1 MPRITTGAAATAA
14 PAGLIVLE
22 TADEAAATA
31 AAVVPGVADGAA
43 AVAAAESIM
52 DTGSR

>member
-31 AAVVPGVADGAA
+31 AAVVPGAADGATA
-43 AVAAAESIM
+43 AVAESII